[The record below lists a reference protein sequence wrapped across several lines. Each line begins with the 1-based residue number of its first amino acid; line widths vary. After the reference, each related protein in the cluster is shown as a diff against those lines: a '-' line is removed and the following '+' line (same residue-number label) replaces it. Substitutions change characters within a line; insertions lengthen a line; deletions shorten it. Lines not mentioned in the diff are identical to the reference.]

1 MKDVLGTNAGV
12 DALNF
17 HKTLT
22 GKIGFNLLKMGFI
35 EKNKISNAQNYL
47 RKKYRNAALSLMQ
60 LIFDLDAPDT
70 HR

>member
-22 GKIGFNLLKMGFI
+22 GKIGFNAI
-35 EKNKISNAQNYL
+35 
-47 RKKYRNAALSLMQ
+47 
-60 LIFDLDAPDT
+60 DL
-70 HR
+70 